1 MGSTEDEEEEEI
13 RRVEIPICLNMGA
26 VYIAEKN
33 FDEALKE
40 MSKILEI
47 QEDDESERD
56 LTGYKDWFVKAYYRR
71 GQCYLG
77 KNEYDLALNDL
88 SKARDLEPNDKGI
101 LNEMARVKK
110 VKMEYAKKEKQMYGK
125 LFK

>member
-1 MGSTEDEEEEEI
+1 MI
-13 RRVEIPICLNMGA
+13 
-26 VYIAEKN
+26 
-33 FDEALKE
+33 
-40 MSKILEI
+40 
-47 QEDDESERD
+47 
-56 LTGYKDWFVKAYYRR
+56 
-71 GQCYLG
+71 

-101 LNEMARVKK
+101 SNEMARVKK